1 ARPREDAHP
10 LSVAVPQDVLQDRGH
25 GHPRLV
31 FYPLGSTHER
41 RLAAYDR
48 SDGFAESPDPGRG
61 AHEDK
66 RGRLGTRVGQRPLHP
81 EVRRERDTGKIE
93 GILAGAKQLRGEFT
107 IASPEC
113 DLVVDPRQVDC
124 QGRAP
129 APRAKDRDR
138 RHRRGARTR
147 TKASRA
153 QGERRGSTSNPVRG
167 GGQGE
172 CRGALLTC
180 GDCRGGRA
188 YDSDEGSG
196 GGASSLTSLSSSRS
210 ARRATETT
218 RSPSSR
224 PIRRTPCVFRPITRI
239 SFTRRRMTFPPLV
252 TSMI

>member
-1 ARPREDAHP
+1 M
-10 LSVAVPQDVLQDRGH
+10 
-25 GHPRLV
+25 

-113 DLVVDPRQVDC
+113 DLVVDPRQVDS

-129 APRAKDRDR
+129 ATRAKDRDR
-138 RHRRGARTR
+138 RHRRGAELARRLRVRKTNGEVRRRTR
-147 TKASRA
+147 CEEEDRASA
-153 QGERRGSTSNPVRG
+153 EVR
-167 GGQGE
+167 
-172 CRGALLTC
+172 CLPAATVGA
-180 GDCRGGRA
+180 
-188 YDSDEGSG
+188 
-196 GGASSLTSLSSSRS
+196 GAP
-210 ARRATETT
+210 TT
-218 RSPSSR
+218 RTRARAEVLR
-224 PIRRTPCVFRPITRI
+224 P
-239 SFTRRRMTFPPLV
+239 
-252 TSMI
+252 